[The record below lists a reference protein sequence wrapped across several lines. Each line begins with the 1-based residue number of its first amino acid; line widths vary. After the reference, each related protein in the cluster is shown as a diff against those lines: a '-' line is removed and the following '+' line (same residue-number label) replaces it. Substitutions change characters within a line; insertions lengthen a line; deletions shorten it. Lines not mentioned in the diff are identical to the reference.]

1 MGATKLE
8 RSEVS
13 GCQAEEERRE
23 RGKVLPQEVPRKT
36 QIQTVPC
43 LSFPSSDTELE
54 AGGQTE
60 RQRPGVTAA
69 AVPETV
75 EDPGAD
81 TSPGRSQDGRKPASQ
96 VRGTGEALP

>member
-1 MGATKLE
+1 M
-8 RSEVS
+8 

-23 RGKVLPQEVPRKT
+23 RGKVLSQEVPRKT

-43 LSFPSSDTELE
+43 LSFPSSDTEWAGLE

-69 AVPETV
+69 AVPETA
-75 EDPGAD
+75 EETGAD
-81 TSPGRSQDGRKPASQ
+81 TSPGRRQDGRKPASQ
-96 VRGTGEALP
+96 VRGTGEALL